1 MPHLLGLVFQCMD
14 NERKMIINT
23 IICFSLRISSP
34 SRLPILGKTTILYQ
48 LNLNEQVTTIPTF
61 GFDVVLQGD
70 AEIMLSKLGPKIHC
84 LAWYLSVYIVI
95 H

>member
-1 MPHLLGLVFQCMD
+1 MKEKLSLTLWSVFHYEFLLLHDF
-14 NERKMIINT
+14 
-23 IICFSLRISSP
+23 
-34 SRLPILGKTTILYQ
+34 LGKTTILYQ
-48 LNLNEQVTTIPTF
+48 LKLNEQVTTIPTF

-70 AEIMLSKLGPKIHC
+70 AEIMLSKLGPKIQY